1 MMCRLPPHL
10 QPNPRHSLPSILR
23 ASAAPPLH
31 PTWSW
36 WAIVSFKQM
45 DGEQRGERDAPL
57 CLSPLVSLPT
67 RLWVIFSSFQ
77 GTAMNNLSLL
87 SETQAVP
94 QPPHPYLTLCRLT
107 SAGCSMDS
115 ISLPRFLLSVSGLHT
130 QSGFF
135 VSRGVLQGPE
145 INWGCGWMTS
155 GPSLIKAWVLKV
167 CRVYNEVC
175 IS

>member
-1 MMCRLPPHL
+1 
-10 QPNPRHSLPSILR
+10 
-23 ASAAPPLH
+23 
-31 PTWSW
+31 
-36 WAIVSFKQM
+36 M

-87 SETQAVP
+87 SETQALP
-94 QPPHPYLTLCRLT
+94 QPPPSLISPSADSPVPAAPWIASLYL
-107 SAGCSMDS
+107 AFY
-115 ISLPRFLLSVSGLHT
+115 SLSLAFTPNQV
-130 QSGFF
+130 FF
-135 VSRGVLQGPE
+135 VSRGVLQGLE

-155 GPSLIKAWVLKV
+155 GPSFIKAWVLEV